1 MQIKK
6 INNNKLKVILSLTD
20 LDKNN
25 IDIDSFLSNSIES
38 QNLFF
43 EILDLAEEQYGFN
56 IEDNKAVVEAISL
69 DNNIF
74 VLTITKLKN
83 DTTTNNLKNIVF
95 FRFENIKDILDFLSF
110 IHLKNL
116 NLQGCTFYQLNKTYY
131 IILNKYNKTL
141 ENILLEYSIPLKN
154 SGTFKDILIEYGTK
168 LKVN

>member
-25 IDIDSFLSNSIES
+25 IVIDSFLSNSIES

-83 DTTTNNLKNIVF
+83 YTTTNNLKNI
-95 FRFENIKDILDFLSF
+95 FLKMP
-110 IHLKNL
+110 I
-116 NLQGCTFYQLNKTYY
+116 C
-131 IILNKYNKTL
+131 IILTVNCIISSSGWSSL
-141 ENILLEYSIPLKN
+141 IFALNIIPYS
-154 SGTFKDILIEYGTK
+154 
-168 LKVN
+168 

>member
-6 INNNKLKVILSLTD
+6 INNNKLKVILSLAD
-20 LDKNN
+20 LDENN
-25 IDIDSFLSNSIES
+25 VDIDSFLSNSIES

-83 DTTTNNLKNIVF
+83 DNINNNNLKNIIF
-95 FRFENIKDILDFLSF
+95 FRFENIKDILEFLSF
-110 IHLKNL
+110 IHFKKINL
-116 NLQGCTFYQLNKTYY
+116 ENCSFYKLENNYY
-131 IILNKYNKTL
+131 IILNKSSKIL
-141 ENILLEYSIPLKN
+141 ENVLLEYSTPLKN
-154 SGTFKDILIEYGTK
+154 SSVINDILTEYGTK
-168 LKVN
+168 LK

>member
-6 INNNKLKVILSLTD
+6 INNNKLKVILSLAD
-20 LDKNN
+20 LDENN
-25 IDIDSFLSNSIES
+25 VDIDSFLSNSIES

-74 VLTITKLKN
+74 VLTITKLKSDN
-83 DTTTNNLKNIVF
+83 INNNNLKNIVL
-95 FRFENIKDILDFLSF
+95 FRFENVKDILDFLSF
-110 IHLKNL
+110 IHLKNINIQSYSL
-116 NLQGCTFYQLNKTYY
+116 YQLNKNYY

-141 ENILLEYSIPLKN
+141 ENILIEYSTPLKN
-154 SGTFKDILIEYGTK
+154 SGTLKDILTEYGTK
-168 LKVN
+168 LK